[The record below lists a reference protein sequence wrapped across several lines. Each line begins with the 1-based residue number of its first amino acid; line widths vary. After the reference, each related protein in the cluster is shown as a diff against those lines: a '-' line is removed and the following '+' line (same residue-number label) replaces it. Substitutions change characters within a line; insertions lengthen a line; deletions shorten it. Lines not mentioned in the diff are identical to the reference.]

1 MKLFST
7 SLILFSFLMIGYGLI
22 QEKNIGKKFRVFFH
36 IQKKSEFNCATY
48 KPNQFSDSLNNFL
61 KDYIF
66 ISEKEGVKASA
77 DLKELRKR
85 INSGQLIGAQANR
98 GFVMDTFY
106 FSYAVL
112 TPNSK
117 DLLDTIGIRFE
128 KALQKTPM
136 KGTKLIVTSMTRTL
150 YTVSKLVKKNKTAV
164 NKSPHLNGNSF
175 DFSFSRF
182 SSPRNLN
189 DCELTFLQESISKI
203 LLELKKEKRCWV
215 TFERWEEC
223 LHVVAKKRVVFK

>member
-7 SLILFSFLMIGYGLI
+7 SLILFSFLMIGYGLM
-22 QEKNIGKKFRVFFH
+22 QEKGVRKTFPIFFPENKKEVFNC
-36 IQKKSEFNCATY
+36 SEFAPFEY
-48 KPNQFSDSLNNFL
+48 SDSLNNLL

-66 ISEKEGVKASA
+66 KSEKEGVKPSK
-77 DLKELRKR
+77 DLRDLRKK
-85 INSGQLIGAQANR
+85 IKTGLLVGVEANR
-98 GFVMDTFY
+98 GYILDTFY

-112 TPNSK
+112 TPESK
-117 DLLDTIGIRFE
+117 ALLDTIGIRFE
-128 KALQKTPM
+128 TAMQKTPF
-136 KGTKLIVTSMTRTL
+136 KGTKLIATSMTRTL

-182 SSPRNLN
+182 SSPRILN
-189 DCELTFLQESISKI
+189 KCELTYVQESISKI
-203 LLELKKEKRCWV
+203 LLELKKQQRCWV

-223 LHVVAKKRVVFK
+223 LHVVVRKNR